1 MALKIVRRYDANGR
15 ELTEKDL
22 ETFRL
27 DSPVVRE
34 ILANLNREVAEGI
47 RQREKKMTI
56 GDVIKKSILPL
67 AFMVFWFWMTKTIMK
82 VSGQTDWFWWVFIA
96 GLPFGIH
103 KMRLILIP
111 RGMDTTATLGMA
123 ALSVIIGALIGSI
136 MIPVYV
142 IRAIYVFIRYVIGK

>member
-1 MALKIVRRYDANGR
+1 MEYDKQIRYNDSQMERYQAYISKVQKI
-15 ELTEKDL
+15 
-22 ETFRL
+22 
-27 DSPVVRE
+27 
-34 ILANLNREVAEGI
+34 NRVDKRIKE
-47 RQREKKMTI
+47 MTI

-82 VSGQTDWFWWVFIA
+82 VSGQADWFWWIFIA

-123 ALSVIIGALIGSI
+123 ALSVIIGALIGCI

-142 IRAIYVFIRYVIGK
+142 IRAVYVILRYIIGK

>member
-1 MALKIVRRYDANGR
+1 MEYEKQIRYNDRQMQRYQAYLSKVQKIN
-15 ELTEKDL
+15 
-22 ETFRL
+22 RL
-27 DSPVVRE
+27 DKRTKE
-34 ILANLNREVAEGI
+34 
-47 RQREKKMTI
+47 MTI
-56 GDVIKKSILPL
+56 GDVIKKAILPL
-67 AFMVFWFWMTKTIMK
+67 VFIVFWFWMTKTIMK

-136 MIPVYV
+136 MIPVYL
-142 IRAIYVFIRYVIGK
+142 IRAVYVFLRYIIGK

>member
-34 ILANLNREVAEGI
+34 ILANLNREVAE
-47 RQREKKMTI
+47 
-56 GDVIKKSILPL
+56 VIKKSILPL

-82 VSGQTDWFWWVFIA
+82 VSGQTDWFWWIFIA

-123 ALSVIIGALIGSI
+123 ALSIIIGALIGCI

-142 IRAIYVFIRYVIGK
+142 IRAVYVILRYIIGKQLNI

>member
-1 MALKIVRRYDANGR
+1 MALKNVRRYDANGR
-15 ELTEKDL
+15 GLTEKDL

-34 ILANLNREVAEGI
+34 ILANLNREVTEGI
-47 RQREKKMTI
+47 RQKEKKVTI
-56 GDVIKKSILPL
+56 EDVIKKSILPL

-82 VSGQTDWFWWVFIA
+82 VSGQTDWFWWIFIA

-111 RGMDTTATLGMA
+111 RGMDTTATLGLA
-123 ALSVIIGALIGSI
+123 ALSVIIGALIGCI

-142 IRAIYVFIRYVIGK
+142 IRAVYVVLRYIIGK